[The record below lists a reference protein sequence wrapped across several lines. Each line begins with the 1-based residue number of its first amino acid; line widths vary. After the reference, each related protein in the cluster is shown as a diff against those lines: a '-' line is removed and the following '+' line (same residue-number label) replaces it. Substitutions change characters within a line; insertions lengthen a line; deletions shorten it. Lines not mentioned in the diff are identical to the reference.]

1 MIAIC
6 VMSDTPVRPTS
17 KPPRGSW
24 HEQARVMRAELG
36 LTYDEIGYRLGV
48 SGPAVYFALNPGR
61 RKGRKAKEAA
71 VVAAAPTSP

>member
-1 MIAIC
+1 MIAIYA
-6 VMSDTPVRPTS
+6 MSDTPVRPTS

-61 RKGRKAKEAA
+61 RRGKKG
-71 VVAAAPTSP
+71 AAATTTAPVAS